1 MENQLRHILRQH
13 SRSLADHL
21 TGELARRSHSHYR
34 ELDRSTLS
42 LRCRKLVEALVQS
55 AWEGSE
61 QLGEYVSTVADGRFE
76 EGFQLEELQ
85 RALRILEVNAWRI
98 VAKESAPNS
107 LAANLTALNTTMG
120 FARDELARVSEA
132 HAYVAAAQT
141 HPTHPE
147 AEEPVRGTEPASPP
161 RSR

>member
-1 MENQLRHILRQH
+1 MEDQLRHILRQH

-21 TGELARRSHSHYR
+21 MAELASRYSHYR
-34 ELDRSTLS
+34 ELDRSILS
-42 LRCRKLVEALVQS
+42 VRCRSLVEALVRS

-61 QLGEYVSTVADGRFE
+61 QLGEYVSTVADGRLE
-76 EGFQLEELQ
+76 EGFELEELQ
-85 RALRILEVNAWRI
+85 HALRILEVNAWRI
-98 VAKESAPNS
+98 VADECTPDS
-107 LAANLTALNTTMG
+107 LTANLTALNVVMG

-132 HAYVAAAQT
+132 HAYAATLQT

-147 AEEPVRGTEPASPP
+147 AEEPARGTEPATPP